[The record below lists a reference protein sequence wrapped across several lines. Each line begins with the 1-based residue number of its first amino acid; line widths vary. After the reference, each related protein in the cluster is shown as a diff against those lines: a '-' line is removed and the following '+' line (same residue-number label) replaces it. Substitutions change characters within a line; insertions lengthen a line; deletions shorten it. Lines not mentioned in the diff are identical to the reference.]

1 MLLGLRFTF
10 KQLALDSLNL
20 DNRAKTGHARKQY
33 QLKWSRS
40 VILVLPMQC

>member
-20 DNRAKTGHARKQY
+20 DNRAKLAT
-33 QLKWSRS
+33 
-40 VILVLPMQC
+40 LVNNTN